1 MNSVNDY
8 KNKLEKVK
16 KTFYSKPSLFV
27 LLYFRVFKL
36 LVISVNINIFLS
48 LYILFILNK

>member
-16 KTFYSKPSLFV
+16 KKFYSKPSLIV
-27 LLYFRVFKL
+27 LLYFRLFKL
-36 LVISVNINIFLS
+36 FVLSVNINIFLL
-48 LYILFILNK
+48 LYILFISN